1 MKFTIER
8 VVLLERFSSTLI
20 NNFCALK
27 NGGWLFDVA
36 IEKAPEE
43 KIRNPVFNTLNQIF
57 VISYELN
64 VTFKSL
70 KISLYYEFKA

>member
-1 MKFTIER
+1 MKFTIEG
-8 VVLLERFSSTLI
+8 VVLLERFSK
-20 NNFCALK
+20 FCALK

-43 KIRNPVFNTLNQIF
+43 KIRNPVFNTSNQIF